1 MVRGDNGRTIHGRM
15 RGFTLLEVLI
25 ALVVL
30 SIGLLGIAA
39 LQGIGLRSS
48 QGAYLTSQAGLLAYD
63 IADRIRAN
71 PENFPI
77 YNGFVTDCPE
87 VVAPTPLVTADLNEW
102 SCAVES
108 LLPGGEGRINGLE
121 TVLPGIGTV
130 TRYTVTVEWEDL
142 QSAGGNPWDFVL
154 VFDI

>member
-1 MVRGDNGRTIHGRM
+1 MHERM

-39 LQGIGLRSS
+39 LQGVGLRSS

-71 PENFPI
+71 PDNFAT
-77 YNGFVTDCPE
+77 YNGFATDCPD
-87 VVAPTPLVTADLNEW
+87 VVATTPLVTADLNEW
-102 SCAVES
+102 SCAVEA

-121 TVLPGIGTV
+121 TLLPGIGMV

-142 QSAGGNPWDFVL
+142 QSAGGAPWDFVL